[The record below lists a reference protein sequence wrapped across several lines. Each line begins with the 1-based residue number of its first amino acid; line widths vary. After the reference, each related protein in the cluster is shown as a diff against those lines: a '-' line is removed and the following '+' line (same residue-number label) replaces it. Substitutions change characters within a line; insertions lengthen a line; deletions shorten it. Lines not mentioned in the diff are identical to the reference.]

1 MYWLI
6 GYGFANDETDSGFIG
21 TKYFVP
27 RSHLYKGGYNIS
39 LNNWFSQVGN
49 ESNNKNVIS
58 TLKTF

>member
-27 RSHLYKGGYNIS
+27 RSHLYKDGYNIS
-39 LNNWFSQVGN
+39 LSNWFSQVG
-49 ESNNKNVIS
+49 
-58 TLKTF
+58 